1 MTFQEALIYLRGIS
15 CFDELLEDDDGIL
28 SIDDIIIPIDCW
40 VMSNDK
46 ENVSSLAIRILDF
59 YLGDYCR
66 EYEHLRNE
74 AECEEEYV
82 DGEKFIH
89 YDCLARR
96 INHIGLLMLDLY
108 DIFIAKGVS
117 LSEVWERIGL
127 PGTFKEASDE
137 LLFKELVDT
146 IPESDNDKKYKT
158 LPRTHRIAAIKELI
172 RKSGLCR
179 NIDDTKIS
187 AFVEAVTGGNIEA
200 QAKNTQSYKT
210 PTKEAQN
217 AAAEWLRK
225 IGIE

>member
-1 MTFQEALIYLRGIS
+1 MTFQEALVYLRGIS

-46 ENVSSLAIRILDF
+46 EDVSSLAIRILDF

-66 EYEHLRNE
+66 DYEHLRNE
-74 AECEEEYV
+74 AKCEEEYV
-82 DGEKFIH
+82 DGEKYIH

-108 DIFIAKGVS
+108 DIFIVKEVN
-117 LSEVWERIGL
+117 LCEVWERIGL

-137 LLFKELVDT
+137 LLFKELADT
-146 IPESDNDKKYKT
+146 IGHDKKYKT
-158 LPRTHRIAAIKELI
+158 LPRTHRIAAVWGLI
-172 RKSGLCR
+172 DKLGLAKSKDRTILA
-179 NIDDTKIS
+179 

-200 QAKNTQSYKT
+200 RPQDTVAYKKTELSAKK
-210 PTKEAQN
+210 
-217 AAAEWLRK
+217 AAAEWLKK
-225 IGIE
+225 IDIE